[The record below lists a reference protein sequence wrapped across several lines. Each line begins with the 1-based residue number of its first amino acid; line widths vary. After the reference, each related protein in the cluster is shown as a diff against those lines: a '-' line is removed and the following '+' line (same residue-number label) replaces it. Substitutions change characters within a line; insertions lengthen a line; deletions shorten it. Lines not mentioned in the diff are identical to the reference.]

1 MVKKSGVS
9 SKEVYHNNVRS
20 KNELKLKGGIMRFS
34 IMEREPE
41 YLFDAV
47 RRDLERLANKGYSFN
62 GKFRPSC
69 EIKENDKEYTVR
81 MQIPGLNKEDID
93 IELAENVLTV
103 RAEVKQEELKDE
115 ETLHMSEFSY
125 GEYEKSIQFPEEI
138 DSEKCTS
145 EYKDGILRITLAKRH
160 EEKKNTVQKIA
171 IK

>member
-1 MVKKSGVS
+1 
-9 SKEVYHNNVRS
+9 
-20 KNELKLKGGIMRFS
+20 MRFS

-103 RAEVKQEELKDE
+103 IAEVKQVELKYE
-115 ETLHMSEFSY
+115 ETLHMSEFS
-125 GEYEKSIQFPEEI
+125 
-138 DSEKCTS
+138 
-145 EYKDGILRITLAKRH
+145 
-160 EEKKNTVQKIA
+160 
-171 IK
+171 